1 METLIIIF
9 VNAHNI
15 RKPSIR
21 ESIMQNIERLK
32 TNYTLIKLD
41 GKENLP
47 FTISEILY
55 DYNGATTYE
64 VLKGIK
70 LR

>member
-1 METLIIIF
+1 
-9 VNAHNI
+9 
-15 RKPSIR
+15 
-21 ESIMQNIERLK
+21 MQNIERLK